1 MLMKIT
7 NKALVATYIIIAIAA
22 LIATWY
28 HNILFMKTNGEGFMG
43 FINGMYANHAAAS
56 IANDVLFLGIAVNVL
71 MVVEAKR
78 LNIKY
83 VWVYILLSFVVAI
96 SVMAPIFLAVRQW
109 KICKNEMLQ

>member
-1 MLMKIT
+1 MKIF
-7 NKALVATYIIIAIAA
+7 NKALIVTYIFIAIGA

-28 HNILFMKTNGEGFMG
+28 HNILFIKTNGKGFMG

-71 MVVEAKR
+71 MIVEAKR
-78 LNIKY
+78 IGIKY
-83 VWVYILLSFVVAI
+83 VWLYILLSFVVAI

-109 KICKNEMLQ
+109 KIGKNE